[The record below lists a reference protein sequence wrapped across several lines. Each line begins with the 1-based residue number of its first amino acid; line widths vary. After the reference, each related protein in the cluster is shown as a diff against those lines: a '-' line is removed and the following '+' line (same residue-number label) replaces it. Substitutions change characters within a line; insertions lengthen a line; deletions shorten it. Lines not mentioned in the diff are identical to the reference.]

1 MTTIDK
7 RLFLQKHAI
16 IFPEDILRV
25 KADSL
30 SYGMSSDNL
39 IPKLV
44 FYIDST
50 ECTSC
55 VVTNLGYFNQL
66 DSLLENETIFETVV
80 ILSPPSGARKS
91 LIDDLKVFPPKRTV
105 YIDQSGSFAHNNP
118 FIPDDPIYH
127 AFLLDLDNHPIFI
140 GNPISGTQIKSAFI
154 EVLKSINKNN

>member
-30 SYGMSSDNL
+30 SY
-39 IPKLV
+39 
-44 FYIDST
+44 DST

-91 LIDDLKVFPPKRTV
+91 LIDDLKVFPPNRTV